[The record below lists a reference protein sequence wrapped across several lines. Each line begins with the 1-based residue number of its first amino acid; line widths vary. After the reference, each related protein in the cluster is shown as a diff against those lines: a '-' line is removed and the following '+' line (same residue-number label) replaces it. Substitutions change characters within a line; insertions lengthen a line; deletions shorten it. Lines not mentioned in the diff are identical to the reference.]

1 MVDTTGVG
9 PPAPLEP
16 MTKARPRPGWA
27 GAVAAFSLVLL
38 VAGAYLILGLVANDR
53 MPRTTM
59 FDDVPVGG
67 LTRQDTLQI
76 ARATAVERLGRP
88 LRLSGP
94 DGWSNTLVPAQAG
107 FTIDTDGAVQEVP
120 APGWSPAG
128 LWRWLTV
135 PVQVTSAIDI
145 DQRQLSKTVAERTTG
160 LVGAPREPAI
170 RTTRGDLTLE
180 PGVTGWTVDTALT
193 SQGVVAAFRSGDQG
207 LAVQAQPAS
216 PSVSDADAAVALANA
231 RELLDRGLSLQRDDV
246 AVEIPRRLLART
258 LVFAPVDG
266 ALQASV
272 DGPRMTDR
280 LIKRFPEL
288 QVPPRDAEFRIRAGR
303 PVIVP
308 ARDGKTVAADDV
320 ANAVATAAASYPG
333 SGVMSVPS
341 VPLAPRLT
349 DDRAA
354 ELGISQRLSAFTQ
367 EFPYAAYRVQNIGQA
382 ARYVNGTLLMPGDTF
397 SMNDTIKERTRANGY
412 TEGFVIGPGG
422 VFREELG
429 GGVSAATTAVW
440 TAAFFAGME
449 PVHVQAHSIY
459 IPRYAPGLEATVA
472 WGVFDMTFRNTSPN
486 AVFIAASTTSTSMTV
501 EFWGTRQFDKVKAV
515 FGPRRD
521 VVPYPTVTD
530 PSPTCLGQSGSEG
543 FTIDVERRFI
553 NDRSVVRTETFTT
566 AYRPSPRVLCS

>member
-1 MVDTTGVG
+1 M
-9 PPAPLEP
+9 
-16 MTKARPRPGWA
+16 
-27 GAVAAFSLVLL
+27 
-38 VAGAYLILGLVANDR
+38 
-53 MPRTTM
+53 
-59 FDDVPVGG
+59 
-67 LTRQDTLQI
+67 
-76 ARATAVERLGRP
+76 
-88 LRLSGP
+88 
-94 DGWSNTLVPAQAG
+94 
-107 FTIDTDGAVQEVP
+107 
-120 APGWSPAG
+120 
-128 LWRWLTV
+128 
-135 PVQVTSAIDI
+135 
-145 DQRQLSKTVAERTTG
+145 
-160 LVGAPREPAI
+160 
-170 RTTRGDLTLE
+170 
-180 PGVTGWTVDTALT
+180 
-193 SQGVVAAFRSGDQG
+193 
-207 LAVQAQPAS
+207 
-216 PSVSDADAAVALANA
+216 SDADAAVALANA

-246 AVEIPRRLLART
+246 AVEVSRRLLART
-258 LVFAPVDG
+258 LAFTPVDG
-266 ALQASV
+266 ALKASV

-349 DDRAA
+349 DERAA
-354 ELGISQRLSAFTQ
+354 GLGISQRLSAFTQ

-382 ARYVNGTLLMPGDTF
+382 ARYV
-397 SMNDTIKERTRANGY
+397 NGY

-472 WGVFDMTFRNTSPN
+472 WGGVFDMTFRNTSPN
-486 AVFIAASTTSTSMTV
+486 AVFIAASTTDTSMTV

-521 VVPYPTVTD
+521 VVPFSTLTD
-530 PSPTCLGQSGSEG
+530 PSPTCLEQSGSDG

-553 NDRSVVRTETFTT
+553 NDRSVVRSETFTT